1 MLSSGRGQNL
11 RQALAGEGPP
21 PPLFA
26 ALLQG
31 AAALRREKGVDFV
44 SGGPQHAGRLGILTF
59 EGLSEKKNRVPLPGR
74 NLRLTNS
81 LCQVSCT
88 TLLALQHAGGFRFSM
103 PPSQRIA
110 LPLSQ
115 QVAHKVFRVL
125 PNVYLV

>member
-59 EGLSEKKNRVPLPGR
+59 EGLSEKKIGCPFR
-74 NLRLTNS
+74 
-81 LCQVSCT
+81 
-88 TLLALQHAGGFRFSM
+88 AGT
-103 PPSQRIA
+103 
-110 LPLSQ
+110 
-115 QVAHKVFRVL
+115 
-125 PNVYLV
+125 

>member
-11 RQALAGEGPP
+11 RQALADEGPP

-59 EGLSEKKNRVPLPGR
+59 EGLSEKKIGCPFR
-74 NLRLTNS
+74 
-81 LCQVSCT
+81 
-88 TLLALQHAGGFRFSM
+88 AGT
-103 PPSQRIA
+103 
-110 LPLSQ
+110 
-115 QVAHKVFRVL
+115 
-125 PNVYLV
+125 